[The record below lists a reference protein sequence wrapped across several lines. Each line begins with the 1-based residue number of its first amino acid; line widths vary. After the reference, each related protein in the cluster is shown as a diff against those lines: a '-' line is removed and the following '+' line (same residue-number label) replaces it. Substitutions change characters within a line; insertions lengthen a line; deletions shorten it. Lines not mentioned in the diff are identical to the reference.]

1 MAGVR
6 AIHGGAARR
15 TTWRRALVC
24 ALLAGTACH
33 ALVRGGASELPARP
47 TQTAGELL
55 ESLQHDSLPV
65 VVFGGVIRGAA
76 ARIDSLPNE
85 QPIVVEHVKGTG
97 CPPGTAG
104 CDAGFDV
111 RLVSTCAD
119 VRARARRSGRKV
131 PAWCATDPLPK
142 CNEAMGRSWI
152 RSRPAATA
160 SERLRRAGRGALVV
174 RVLSDDWLQV
184 RGIRQVSIDLPALGV
199 MAGGVSD
206 SSGQLALD
214 SLVAGTHELRV
225 RAIGFERLTVPVTV
239 RAGFADTVLVAIRT
253 QELRLE
259 CPGRRA
265 ARVERTL
272 EWSRTPSLE
281 TAADRLTRL
290 SPAVDSVRTP
300 VVIGRLLD
308 GYWQEPRGL
317 PSHRMTVRPVVGQ
330 ARCRGRGAEATTD
343 GRGEF
348 VIPSQVQRVPFRLDR
363 ASLAICEAS
372 PGDEPSIV
380 WINMGGVAPLP
391 RDAADTLWVEC
402 NTDPDGAPCVALGRE
417 AFIAR
422 RRPDR
427 GVSYDFER
435 VISELA
441 GCYRITVEG
450 WTADRPFA
458 MTPGPRV
465 FELTPELYAVDSIGA
480 RFYRARQLSGPSY
493 APWAPGRRPIWTAD
507 PSTER
512 VSVHIYDDESG
523 ISIQVWQEDWNENG
537 VAVVWARNAP
547 MDTTRWP
554 PYGFAHGVARGERL
568 LCR

>member
-1 MAGVR
+1 MAGDR
-6 AIHGGAARR
+6 AVHGGAPWS
-15 TTWRRALVC
+15 TTWRTALVC

-33 ALVRGGASELPARP
+33 ARVRGGASELPERP

-65 VVFGGVIRGAA
+65 VVFEGVIRGAA

-85 QPIVVEHVKGTG
+85 QPIVVERVRGTG
-97 CPPGTAG
+97 CPSGAVG

-111 RLVSTCAD
+111 RLVSTCVD
-119 VRARARRSGRKV
+119 IRARARRSGRKV

-152 RSRPAATA
+152 RSRPAVTA

-174 RVLSDDWLQV
+174 RVHSDDWLEV
-184 RGIRQVSIDLPALGV
+184 RGIRRVSIDLPALGV
-199 MAGGVSD
+199 MAGGLSD
-206 SSGQLALD
+206 SSGWLALD

-225 RAIGFERLTVPVTV
+225 RAIGYERLTVPVTV

-259 CPGRRA
+259 CPGRRVTQA
-265 ARVERTL
+265 EQGRA
-272 EWSRTPSLE
+272 WSLTPSLE
-281 TAADRLTRL
+281 LAADRAARL
-290 SPAVDSVRTP
+290 APVVDSVRTP

-330 ARCRGRGAEATTD
+330 PRCRGRGAEATTD

-348 VIPSQVQRVPFRLDR
+348 VIPSQVQRVPYRLDR
-363 ASLAICEAS
+363 ASLAICETS
-372 PGDEPSIV
+372 PGDEPSFV
-380 WINMGGVAPLP
+380 WITMGSVAPLP
-391 RDAADTLWVEC
+391 RDPADTLWVEC
-402 NTDPDGAPCVALGRE
+402 NTDPDGAPCVALGRD
-417 AFIAR
+417 AFLSR

-435 VISELA
+435 EIRELA

-465 FELTPELYAVDSIGA
+465 FELTPELHAVDSIGA

-493 APWAPGRRPIWTAD
+493 APWAPDRRPIWTAD
-507 PSTER
+507 PSIAR
-512 VSVHIYDDESG
+512 VSVHVYDEERG
-523 ISIQVWQEDWNENG
+523 VSIRVWQEDWDQDG
-537 VAVVWARNAP
+537 VAVAWARNAP

-554 PYGFAHGVARGERL
+554 PYGFAHGVARGEKL
-568 LCR
+568 KCR

>member
-1 MAGVR
+1 M
-6 AIHGGAARR
+6 
-15 TTWRRALVC
+15 
-24 ALLAGTACH
+24 
-33 ALVRGGASELPARP
+33 
-47 TQTAGELL
+47 
-55 ESLQHDSLPV
+55 
-65 VVFGGVIRGAA
+65 
-76 ARIDSLPNE
+76 
-85 QPIVVEHVKGTG
+85 
-97 CPPGTAG
+97 
-104 CDAGFDV
+104 
-111 RLVSTCAD
+111 
-119 VRARARRSGRKV
+119 
-131 PAWCATDPLPK
+131 
-142 CNEAMGRSWI
+142 
-152 RSRPAATA
+152 A

-174 RVLSDDWLQV
+174 RVHSDDWLDV
-184 RGIRQVSIDLPALGV
+184 RGIERVSIDLPALGV
-199 MAGGVSD
+199 MAGGLSD
-206 SSGQLALD
+206 SAGWLALD
-214 SLVAGTHELRV
+214 SLVAGAHELRV
-225 RAIGFERLTVPVTV
+225 RAIGFERRTFPVTV
-239 RAGFADTVLVAIRT
+239 RAGFTDTVLVAGRT
-253 QELRLE
+253 QEYRLE

-265 ARVERTL
+265 TKAEHAQ

-281 TAADRLTRL
+281 LEEDRAARRA
-290 SPAVDSVRTP
+290 PVVDSVRTP

-317 PSHRMTVRPVVGQ
+317 PSHRMTVRPVVGH

-348 VIPSQVQRVPFRLDR
+348 VIPSQVQRVPYRLDR

-372 PGDEPSIV
+372 PGDEPSFV
-380 WINMGGVAPLP
+380 WITMGSVAPLP
-391 RDAADTLWVEC
+391 RDPADTLWVEC
-402 NTDPDGAPCVALGRE
+402 NTDPDGAPCVALGRD
-417 AFIAR
+417 AFLLR

-435 VISELA
+435 VIRELA

-465 FELTPELYAVDSIGA
+465 FELTPELHVVDSIGA

-493 APWAPGRRPIWTAD
+493 APWAPDRRPLWTAE

-512 VSVHIYDDESG
+512 VSVHIYDEERG
-523 ISIQVWQEDWNENG
+523 VSIQVWQEDWNENG

-554 PYGFAHGVARGERL
+554 PYGFAHGVARGEKL